1 MVQVNDQ
8 GSPKGGSGEPVGFAI
23 LVGWQFPNVVFSA
36 LVDKDHN
43 NGEGNGRHTEMPED
57 GVSETETL
65 AKGEEVGQKDNQ
77 KNFSCDREMEENI

>member
-1 MVQVNDQ
+1 
-8 GSPKGGSGEPVGFAI
+8 
-23 LVGWQFPNVVFSA
+23 
-36 LVDKDHN
+36 
-43 NGEGNGRHTEMPED
+43 MPED